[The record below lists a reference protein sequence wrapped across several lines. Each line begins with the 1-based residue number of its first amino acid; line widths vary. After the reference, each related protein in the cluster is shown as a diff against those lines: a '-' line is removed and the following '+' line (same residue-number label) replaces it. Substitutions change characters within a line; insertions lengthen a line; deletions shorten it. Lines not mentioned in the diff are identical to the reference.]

1 MIIIKSSREIGLL
14 AEAGRITA
22 EAHKVVSQAIK
33 PGVTTKELDN
43 IVEDYLLSKGAQ
55 PAFKGYHG
63 FPASICA
70 SVNEEVVHGI
80 PGGKTLKDG
89 DIISIDIGAK
99 VNGYHGDAA
108 KTYAVGE
115 ISSEIKQLLKVTE
128 ESLMLGIEKATV
140 GNRLYDISAAI
151 QQHVERFNY
160 GIVRDYA
167 GHGIGQDMHEAPEI
181 PNYGKEGQGPRL
193 KAGMALA
200 IEPMINLGTHRVK
213 TLKDGWTV
221 ITLDKKPSAH
231 FEHTI
236 VITENGPKIMTVC

>member
-80 PGGKTLKDG
+80 PGGKTLKNG

-99 VNGYHGDAA
+99 INGYHGDAA

-115 ISSEIKQLLKVTE
+115 VSSEINQLLKVTE

-160 GIVRDYA
+160 GIVKDYA
-167 GHGIGQDMHEAPEI
+167 GHGIGQKMHEAPEI
-181 PNYGKEGQGPRL
+181 PNYGKPGQGPRL

-200 IEPMINLGTHRVK
+200 IEPMINLGTHKVK

-221 ITLDKKPSAH
+221 VTLDKKPSAH

-236 VITENGPKIMTVC
+236 VITENGPEIMTIC